1 MARKVKTYIQDTNDV
16 LKKVANP
23 RPLSG
28 ELFLCTID
36 VKGLYLNIP
45 HEDVLIAISKAFH
58 TRKYQ
63 TISTDSLIKFAEC
76 FLNCNRN

>member
-1 MARKVKTYIQDTNDV
+1 MAQKVKTYIQDTND
-16 LKKVANP
+16 LLNKVANP
-23 RPLSG
+23 LPLSG

-36 VKGLYLNIP
+36 VAGLCPNIP
-45 HEDVLIAISKAFH
+45 HEDVLIAISKALH

-63 TISTDSLIKFAEC
+63 TISTGSLIEFAEC